1 MRAVIDTN
9 CLLASIYPSST
20 HYWLYVAFK
29 AERFDWIVSSEIL
42 LEYEEKLQERYSVQ
56 TGRLVLNIL
65 SVSPNVIYSEPYF
78 KWNLV
83 ESDADD
89 NKFADLAIAA
99 NADYLVTN
107 DKDFNSLKTLE
118 FPKLSIVNIE
128 EFRKIVLP

>member
-1 MRAVIDTN
+1 MKKGTPKKILIP
-9 CLLASIYPSST
+9 CSM
-20 HYWLYVAFK
+20 
-29 AERFDWIVSSEIL
+29 EINN
-42 LEYEEKLQERYSVQ
+42 E
-56 TGRLVLNIL
+56 GC
-65 SVSPNVIYSEPYF
+65 
-78 KWNLV
+78 
-83 ESDADD
+83 